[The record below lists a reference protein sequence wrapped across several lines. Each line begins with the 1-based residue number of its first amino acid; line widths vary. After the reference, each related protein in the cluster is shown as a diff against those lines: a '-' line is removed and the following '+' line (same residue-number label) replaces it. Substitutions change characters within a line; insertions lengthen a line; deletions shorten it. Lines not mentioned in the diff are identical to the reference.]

1 MPREIL
7 SLREFPTPRQ
17 HVRHIFVQFI
27 PHIRHMNVKFHSLF
41 QFVFGGII
49 WLETSVGTINS
60 CVAAAIIKG
69 RVLLSIFSQFPLPFL
84 FYQCVTKSFLLCF
97 GKSGLL
103 SLILPISSP
112 SSVVALGLGCCK
124 INVRVKCSSEA
135 HFSASLMIE

>member
-7 SLREFPTPRQ
+7 SLREFPRPRQ

-49 WLETSVGTINS
+49 WLETSVGTIP
-60 CVAAAIIKG
+60 AWLL
-69 RVLLSIFSQFPLPFL
+69 LLSRAESSYLYLVSFPCHFSSPSVSQRVFYCALARVVFFTSFFP
-84 FYQCVTKSFLLCF
+84 
-97 GKSGLL
+97 
-103 SLILPISSP
+103 PISSP

>member
-49 WLETSVGTINS
+49 WLETSVGTIP
-60 CVAAAIIKG
+60 AWLL
-69 RVLLSIFSQFPLPFL
+69 LLSRAESSYLYLVSFPCHFSS
-84 FYQCVTKSFLLCF
+84 VTKSFLLCF

-103 SLILPISSP
+103 SFFPPISSP
-112 SSVVALGLGCCK
+112 SSVVGLGLGCCK